1 MKRPQADHSRQPVRC
16 AALRSTGRP
25 RSLEM
30 RRVVTIALL
39 LGSVASCNAAPAYV
53 PKDGDLVFHTSRS
66 SQSVAVQHATHSK
79 YSHMGMVFVEDGKAF
94 VFEAVQP
101 VKRTPLAEWI
111 ARGDGGHFVAKR
123 LRDADALLSPENLK
137 RLKSEGKRYQGKAYD
152 LYFEWSDDRI
162 YCSELVWKMYK
173 RALGIEIGRTQ
184 RLAEFDLSDPAVQ
197 AKIRERWK
205 GSPPKDETVISPVA
219 IFESETLVTVHR
231 W

>member
-1 MKRPQADHSRQPVRC
+1 MKRLA
-16 AALRSTGRP
+16 
-25 RSLEM
+25 M
-30 RRVVTIALL
+30 IALL
-39 LGSVASCNAAPAYV
+39 LGSVASGNAAPAYV
-53 PKDGDLVFHTSRS
+53 PKDGDIVFHSSRS

-79 YSHMGMVFVEDGKAF
+79 YSHMGIVFIEDGNA
-94 VFEAVQP
+94 VVLEAVQP

-111 ARGDGGHFVAKR
+111 ARGEGGHFVAKR
-123 LRDADALLSPENLK
+123 LRDADSLLSPEKLK
-137 RLKSEGKRYQGKAYD
+137 RLRSEGSRYRGKAYD

-184 RLAEFDLSDPAVQ
+184 RLAELDLSDPAVQ

-205 GSPPKDETVISPVA
+205 GSPPQDEIVISPA
-219 IFESETLVTVHR
+219 AMFASERLVTVHR